1 MIEFKNIYK
10 SFKDKHV
17 LEDVSFSIDKGEFVC
32 IIGPSGCGKT
42 TAFKNDQ
49 PLDQAYSW
57 GLPMLTVK
65 TSAKKTEIEFMTK
78 YWLCNSQTGYFP
90 I

>member
-32 IIGPSGCGKT
+32 IIGPSGCGKNYR
-42 TAFKNDQ
+42 FKNDQ

-57 GLPMLTVK
+57 G
-65 TSAKKTEIEFMTK
+65 
-78 YWLCNSQTGYFP
+78 YLC
-90 I
+90 

>member
-42 TAFKNDQ
+42 TALKMINR
-49 PLDQAYSW
+49 LINLLV
-57 GLPMLTVK
+57 GLSMLTVK
-65 TSAKKTEIEFMTK
+65 TSAKKTKLI
-78 YWLCNSQTGYFP
+78 
-90 I
+90 

>member
-32 IIGPSGCGKT
+32 IIGPK
-42 TAFKNDQ
+42 
-49 PLDQAYSW
+49 
-57 GLPMLTVK
+57 
-65 TSAKKTEIEFMTK
+65 
-78 YWLCNSQTGYFP
+78 WL
-90 I
+90 